1 MRKAIQRESVAGM
14 GVELG
19 IQSYREL
26 AIAISRKYLR
36 LRMAFRP
43 DEDDEDGDR
52 DEDVDTVT
60 VSEQTA
66 HTLHIEGIIY
76 TRGVT
81 ERDGEVASKRQRFRE
96 SSVWWY

>member
-1 MRKAIQRESVAGM
+1 MAGI

-36 LRMAFRP
+36 PRMAFRL

-52 DEDVDTVT
+52 DEDIKAATA
-60 VSEQTA
+60 SEQTA
-66 HTLHIEGIIY
+66 HTLHVKGMIYARGIM
-76 TRGVT
+76 
-81 ERDGEVASKRQRFRE
+81 ERDKEVASKRQRFRE
-96 SSVWWY
+96 SSVS